1 MLTDINTHRTI
12 WTDWPAPELH
22 ERRGRFHCFANLE
35 LGGMDDVTDAPDDT
49 APWSPERI
57 AALGPTTDVPTAA
70 SVLGIGSWTVYDL
83 IRRDAWDSTRVL
95 RLGRRIRIP
104 TQDLIRL
111 LYPVPVDSV
120 PVEHASK
127 TV

>member
-1 MLTDINTHRTI
+1 M
-12 WTDWPAPELH
+12 
-22 ERRGRFHCFANLE
+22 
-35 LGGMDDVTDAPDDT
+35 TDAPDDT

-57 AALGPTTDVPTAA
+57 SALGPTTDVPTAA

-83 IRRDAWDSTRVL
+83 IRRGAWDSTRVL

-111 LYPVPVDSV
+111 LYSAPVDGVPVKG
-120 PVEHASK
+120 ASE